1 MSLCRIKLC
10 KVRRRINIGQER
22 KKLCHYDILN
32 FLLFT
37 TFYVKSLFTFLKRH
51 ILPFWQL
58 YQLWNF
64 ILMELCIVKFQSF
77 IKIKSAYHHNG
88 SFWALKLQKLIFT
101 QNVKQRKSIL
111 ILHQLAWCSY
121 KTNFVGCLFSSTL
134 DTLMPRTN
142 PCLWYIVKYE
152 PV

>member
-10 KVRRRINIGQER
+10 KVRRRINISQE
-22 KKLCHYDILN
+22 KKLCHHAILD
-32 FLLFT
+32 FLLCT
-37 TFYVKSLFTFLKRH
+37 TFYIKSIFTFLERQ

-58 YQLWNF
+58 YQLWNS

-111 ILHQLAWCSY
+111 ILHHPAWCSY
-121 KTNFVGCLFSSTL
+121 KTNFVRCLFSSIL
-134 DTLMPRTN
+134 DILLPWTN